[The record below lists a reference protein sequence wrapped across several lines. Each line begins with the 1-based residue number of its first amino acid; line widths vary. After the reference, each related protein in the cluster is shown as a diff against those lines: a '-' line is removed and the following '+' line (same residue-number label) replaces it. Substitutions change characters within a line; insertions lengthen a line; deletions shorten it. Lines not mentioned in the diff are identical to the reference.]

1 MQKVSFDAPIQSG
14 FSEAQP
20 GQASAWDDHD
30 DKVGL
35 KYKPAESVE
44 ILPVPGK
51 VVSLILAT

>member
-30 DKVGL
+30 DKVSAVAFMEARKQGSC
-35 KYKPAESVE
+35 KE
-44 ILPVPGK
+44 
-51 VVSLILAT
+51 

>member
-1 MQKVSFDAPIQSG
+1 MSTILVMNNFFHFSYATVQKVSFDAPIQSG

-35 KYKPAESVE
+35 KY
-44 ILPVPGK
+44 
-51 VVSLILAT
+51 